1 MEKKKLKL
9 FSLVIVVLLVSNIP
23 FLLYLLSFRLTAF
36 DENYY
41 RSEFQKY
48 GVYGQFPDSDI
59 DRINSDLLHYLKYG
73 KTNNLIES
81 DFFSQ
86 REKEHLLDVKRLV
99 QFTMRFF
106 YIIILNIIILLAILA
121 CTAKKLFGRIKSRL
135 IKPLSAVLI
144 WGGALTLVHSFL
156 LWYSAKTDFLDL
168 FTKFHQLFFKPGSW
182 IFDTNI
188 VKLYNQSF
196 FYDIAAKIVLNTLI
210 MALIIIVIGLLLSN
224 PKIKKYIN
232 QRKEQLKTWQENR

>member
-1 MEKKKLKL
+1 MEKKKLKT
-9 FSLVIVVLLVSNIP
+9 FSLVIVILLVSNIP
-23 FLLYLLSFRLTAF
+23 FLLYLLSFRLAAF
-36 DENYY
+36 DEAYY

-48 GVYGQFPDSDI
+48 GVYSQFPGKDI
-59 DRINSDLLHYLKYG
+59 DEINSNLLHYLMYD
-73 KTNNLIES
+73 KTNNFIES

-99 QFTMRFF
+99 QFAIRFF

-121 CTAKKLFGRIKSRL
+121 CTAKKLFGKIKNNL
-135 IKPLSAVLI
+135 IKPLSTILI
-144 WGGALTLVHSFL
+144 WGGILTLVYSFM
-156 LWYSAKTDFLDL
+156 LWYSAKINFMDL

-232 QRKEQLKTWQENR
+232 QRKEQLKRWQENR